1 MIDVDAAID
10 TLAAIFEAA
19 PEGAVF
25 LTALGPNGAVHS
37 LASRETDRIESFLQ
51 RHDRA
56 GAGLY
61 FCVSTLRD
69 GANGRSKNNVGWVA
83 GLHADVDY
91 KDHELAPE
99 EIQRRLDQT
108 LLPASLVIATGGGLH
123 CYWLFREA
131 EAATPEAVARIETA
145 LRRLADH
152 IGGDPQCAECARL
165 MRVPGTVN
173 YKRETP
179 VAVRVLEDRPAAR
192 YELAELE
199 EWLTEA
205 RPLLTRRPKQGNG
218 AGEPFAA
225 YAGNGAAPIDV
236 EARLAAMRHQGV
248 GDASIHKTQVQVT
261 AALLERGEAIDDV
274 VAKVLA
280 ATKLIGDPA
289 WDWAKEERDIC
300 GMCESWLKKHPRG
313 EHEPLLAELARLSR
327 FEYDRRRKTEA
338 KRLGIQLST
347 LDREVAELRAQNA
360 SEKNFLPHWSVEPWP
375 DPVGAAELL
384 DELRAH
390 FKRYVVLPEHAD
402 IALALWTLN
411 TWVFESF
418 DVAPYLSIT
427 SPTRRC
433 GKTVLMTMLYWLC
446 RRGKKSDSMSK
457 PAIYRSVDTER
468 PTLVL
473 DEVGWVLDP
482 KDERQGILCGGFER
496 NGFVEVCEGEGT
508 SITTRLFST
517 FCPKAFGLIGQLTAT
532 LTDRSIVI
540 PMQRKMPSE
549 KAERLRRRDSD
560 EHAQLRRQ
568 CLRWANDNA
577 KALEQAAPPALAC
590 LNDRA
595 CDLWEPLLAIAERA
609 AGEWPERAR
618 AAALALSGAGAN
630 EDDTRGNELLADV
643 KKAFAACGLA
653 ELPTK
658 ALIAALCADPERPWA
673 AYAKR
678 EQITDRQL
686 AKLLRPFGIVS
697 VTVHPPNAPDAK
709 GYRRAD
715 LEEAWGRYL

>member
-236 EARLAAMRHQGV
+236 EARLAAMRHQGA

-384 DELRAH
+384 DKLRAH

-496 NGFVEVCEGEGT
+496 SGFVEVCEGEGT
-508 SITTRLFST
+508 
-517 FCPKAFGLIGQLTAT
+517 
-532 LTDRSIVI
+532 
-540 PMQRKMPSE
+540 
-549 KAERLRRRDSD
+549 
-560 EHAQLRRQ
+560 
-568 CLRWANDNA
+568 
-577 KALEQAAPPALAC
+577 
-590 LNDRA
+590 
-595 CDLWEPLLAIAERA
+595 
-609 AGEWPERAR
+609 
-618 AAALALSGAGAN
+618 
-630 EDDTRGNELLADV
+630 
-643 KKAFAACGLA
+643 
-653 ELPTK
+653 
-658 ALIAALCADPERPWA
+658 
-673 AYAKR
+673 
-678 EQITDRQL
+678 
-686 AKLLRPFGIVS
+686 
-697 VTVHPPNAPDAK
+697 
-709 GYRRAD
+709 
-715 LEEAWGRYL
+715 

>member
-10 TLAAIFEAA
+10 TLATIFEAA
-19 PEGAVF
+19 PEGAIF
-25 LTALGPNGAVHS
+25 FTALGPNGAIHS

-51 RHDRA
+51 RNDRA

-69 GANGRSKNNVGWVA
+69 GANGRSKNNVGWIA
-83 GLHADVDY
+83 GLHADIDY
-91 KDHELAPE
+91 KDHDLAPGD
-99 EIQRRLDQT
+99 IQRRLDQT

-131 EAATPEAVARIETA
+131 EAATLEAVARVEAA

-152 IGGDPQCAECARL
+152 IGGDPQCAESARL

-173 YKRETP
+173 YKREVP
-179 VAVRVLEDRPAAR
+179 AIVRVLQDRPAAR

-199 EWLTEA
+199 EWLAEV
-205 RPLLTRRPKQGNG
+205 RPLLTRRLKQGNG
-218 AGEPFAA
+218 TGAPFAA
-225 YAGNGAAPIDV
+225 YAGNGAAPIDASV
-236 EARLAAMRHQGV
+236 RLAQMRHGGA
-248 GDASIHKTQVQVT
+248 GDVSIHKTQVQVT
-261 AALLERGEAIDDV
+261 AALLGRGEEIDAV
-274 VAKVLA
+274 VARVLA

-289 WDWAKEERDIC
+289 WDWAKEERDIH
-300 GMCESWLKKHPRG
+300 GMCETWLKKHPR
-313 EHEPLLAELARLSR
+313 HDPVLAELARLSR
-327 FEYDRRRKTEA
+327 FEYDRRRKQEA
-338 KRLGIQLST
+338 KKLGIKLDT

-360 SEKNFLPHWSVEPWP
+360 ADKDFLPHWTVEPWP
-375 DPVGAAELL
+375 EHVDGEPLL
-384 DELRAH
+384 DALRAH

-418 DVAPYLSIT
+418 DIAPYLSIT

-457 PAIYRSVDTER
+457 AAIYRSVDTER

-473 DEVGWVLDP
+473 DEVGWVVDT

-496 NGFVEVCEGEGT
+496 NGFVEVCEGEGLA
-508 SITTRLFST
+508 ITTRLFST
-517 FCPKAFGLIGQLTAT
+517 FCPKAFGLIGQLTVT

-540 PMQRKMPSE
+540 TMRRKMPSE
-549 KAERLRRRDSD
+549 KAERLRRRDS
-560 EHAQLRRQ
+560 EAHEQLRRQ

-577 KALEQAAPPALAC
+577 AVLAQVMPPALPA

-595 CDLWEPLLAIAERA
+595 MDLWEPLLAIAERA
-609 AGEWPERAR
+609 GSEWPERAR
-618 AAALALSGAGAN
+618 KAALALSGADAAGADSQGV
-630 EDDTRGNELLADV
+630 ELLGDTRKVFDAGQAVEM
-643 KKAFAACGLA
+643 
-653 ELPTK
+653 PTK
-658 ALIAALCADPERPWA
+658 ALITALSTDEERPWA
-673 AYAKR
+673 TYSKG
-678 EQITDRQL
+678 EPITDRQL
-686 AKLLRPFGIVS
+686 AKLLKPFGIVS
-697 VTVHPPNAPDAK
+697 TTVHPPGAPHAK

-715 LEEAWGRYL
+715 FEDAWDRYL